1 MNQNLAMEGNS
12 PIGLVGFQHLQ
23 IGIARNIVGQII
35 GHSGIEFLIR
45 LRNDRRRCVSKGL
58 RR

>member
-1 MNQNLAMEGNS
+1 MEGNS